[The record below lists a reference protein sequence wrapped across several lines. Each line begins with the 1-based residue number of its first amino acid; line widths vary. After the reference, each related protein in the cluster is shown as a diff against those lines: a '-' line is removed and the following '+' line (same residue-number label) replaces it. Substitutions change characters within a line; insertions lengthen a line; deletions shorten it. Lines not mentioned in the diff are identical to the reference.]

1 MATPWV
7 VRVLFVV
14 GLATGNLAHAME
26 PAFGSPPSA
35 FFYDEDFEGVHGIP
49 ASWQVALGTWQ
60 ADGQTYNSTTPTSAA
75 LTTIFE
81 YPPIDQPGDITDQFD
96 FDDFTLT
103 ARLRN
108 QGGSASTLV
117 GLVYLY
123 SDPAN
128 YFEVAFSPTGIAYLR
143 RMGGG
148 QMETLAAAT
157 YPGGGQGVWF
167 SVELHRTADTTSV
180 SVNGVPVFTKTIQ
193 RSGARG
199 QVGLSTYNT
208 TARFNKVSL
217 SIPFGQQPFT
227 EDFSD
232 GVADG
237 FISAPN
243 TFVVSNG
250 TYVDTAVHATDQAFA
265 PIDFGVDAT
274 MLFNYVVHVRMF
286 NPYSGPGNLVG
297 LLYQR
302 EPVNGQLVDHEVV
315 FSPTGVAQLR
325 RIVGGKIEVLST
337 ASHTVGPRTWFT
349 VTLINSLGGLSVAI
363 NGEPVFTHESAG
375 QFNGRPLALALV
387 THWTPARFDDFDF
400 GYVPPV
406 TASRETFNS
415 AVAAN
420 DVQSGTWNTQAGTLN
435 NESVGA
441 ADIALP
447 GRHSGAPNYS
457 YKARLLNQWGG
468 SGNRVGLV
476 FSYASAEDYLE
487 VIFAQT
493 GQAYLNLYMEG
504 TRYTLATATHSI
516 QRNVWFNVEVIR
528 KGTTAT
534 VRLNN
539 APLFQNVQIG
549 QIPEGFFGV
558 VSHFSQGHF
567 DNLELREVP

>member
-14 GLATGNLAHAME
+14 GLAIGNLAHAME

-193 RSGARG
+193 RSGVRG

-232 GVADG
+232 GVADEMG
-237 FISAPN
+237 ASSLCALTN
-243 TFVVSNG
+243 NLSE
-250 TYVDTAVHATDQAFA
+250 
-265 PIDFGVDAT
+265 DFSKQNKT
-274 MLFNYVVHVRMF
+274 
-286 NPYSGPGNLVG
+286 
-297 LLYQR
+297 
-302 EPVNGQLVDHEVV
+302 
-315 FSPTGVAQLR
+315 
-325 RIVGGKIEVLST
+325 
-337 ASHTVGPRTWFT
+337 
-349 VTLINSLGGLSVAI
+349 
-363 NGEPVFTHESAG
+363 
-375 QFNGRPLALALV
+375 FNGNVVEAI
-387 THWTPARFDDFDF
+387 
-400 GYVPPV
+400 G
-406 TASRETFNS
+406 S
-415 AVAAN
+415 
-420 DVQSGTWNTQAGTLN
+420 
-435 NESVGA
+435 
-441 ADIALP
+441 
-447 GRHSGAPNYS
+447 
-457 YKARLLNQWGG
+457 KARERLWVITRSRPAPRDQP
-468 SGNRVGLV
+468 
-476 FSYASAEDYLE
+476 YAFLKRLPSVEHR
-487 VIFAQT
+487 
-493 GQAYLNLYMEG
+493 G
-504 TRYTLATATHSI
+504 TDTPS
-516 QRNVWFNVEVIR
+516 VD
-528 KGTTAT
+528 
-534 VRLNN
+534 
-539 APLFQNVQIG
+539 P
-549 QIPEGFFGV
+549 
-558 VSHFSQGHF
+558 
-567 DNLELREVP
+567 D